1 MACFG
6 HVHRN
11 ICFGTEKFQTRYQVV
26 DYGDDY
32 ERVGDKFRSGGPMS
46 VAAHN
51 YGDDYRMSLKLC
63 IFYSNYRSEKGR
75 KHRFMDKKRIGALR
89 IYALF
94 LNSGFLLLS

>member
-6 HVHRN
+6 HVRQN
-11 ICFGTEKFQTRYQVV
+11 ICFGTEKFQTSYQVV

-51 YGDDYRMSLKLC
+51 YGDDYKNEFEIVHFLFKL
-63 IFYSNYRSEKGR
+63 
-75 KHRFMDKKRIGALR
+75 
-89 IYALF
+89 
-94 LNSGFLLLS
+94 

>member
-6 HVHRN
+6 HVRQN
-11 ICFGTEKFQTRYQVV
+11 ICFGTEKFQTSYQVV

-51 YGDDYRMSLKLC
+51 YGDDYKNVFEIVHFLFKL
-63 IFYSNYRSEKGR
+63 
-75 KHRFMDKKRIGALR
+75 
-89 IYALF
+89 
-94 LNSGFLLLS
+94 